1 MEDGVKGEVYNFGGD
16 AERENMFVV
25 TEILKLVGKGEDLIT
40 FVKDRPGHDRRYAM
54 DSSKARAQLG
64 WTPTYTF
71 EDGLKQT
78 VDWYLKNKS
87 WWERVRSGAY
97 QEYYEKQY
105 SSR

>member
-1 MEDGVKGEVYNFGGD
+1 
-16 AERENMFVV
+16 
-25 TEILKLVGKGEDLIT
+25 
-40 FVKDRPGHDRRYAM
+40 M

-71 EDGLKQT
+71 EQGLKET
-78 VDWYLKNKS
+78 VDWYLENKS

-105 SSR
+105 NNR